1 MLQSNSFGAPQP
13 GLKLLLALLIVF
25 PSLSSCRA
33 LDPAARLSEAR
44 GLLQAGKAAEAAA
57 ILHELRDDRP
67 GDYAVEYELARAE
80 QAAGNPEAAIIAV
93 ASAVQADPT
102 SLDARLLRGTILGD
116 LGREEEALAELRQVI
131 AGSPARPG
139 VHRTMGLI
147 HARAGRQQRA
157 SNQFEKEL
165 AINPADA
172 IALTE
177 SGILYLS
184 RGELPQAAER
194 LERAV
199 GIAPDSARTHRY
211 LAEVLFRQARY
222 EQGLELQ
229 RQAFRLDPHDV
240 DLLLDHAKALHN
252 YGHPDEARQILD
264 AALAGA
270 TPDLR
275 LYLETARQARVQLDN
290 RRAIA
295 ALREAIVLDPA
306 LPDAWLDLGK
316 LYRLEGEQ
324 AEALQ
329 HLQEAER
336 LAPMNPLVC
345 FHLGT
350 SLEDADRDEEAMQM
364 YRRALQLDPNNPMAH
379 YALGRLLQRTGRRSE
394 AEREF
399 ALHAEIM
406 KRKGTGSER
415 TGVASMD

>member
-1 MLQSNSFGAPQP
+1 MLQWNSFGARRP
-13 GLKLLLALLIVF
+13 GLRLVLALLIVF
-25 PSLSSCRA
+25 PFLPSCSA
-33 LDPAARLSEAR
+33 LGPAARLDEAR

-57 ILHELRDDRP
+57 ILHELRDDMP
-67 GDYAVEYELARAE
+67 GDYAIEYELARAE

-93 ASAVQADPT
+93 ASAVQADPA
-102 SLDARLLRGTILGD
+102 SLDARLLRGMILGD
-116 LGREEEALAELRQVI
+116 LGRDQEALAELRQVI
-131 AGSPARPG
+131 AGAPARPG

-157 SNQFEKEL
+157 SNQFDKEL
-165 AINPADA
+165 EINPADA

-177 SGILYLS
+177 SGILHLS
-184 RGELPQAAER
+184 RGELAQAADR
-194 LERAV
+194 LEQAV
-199 GIAPDSARTHRY
+199 KVAPDSARAHRY

-222 EQGLELQ
+222 EPGLELQ
-229 RQAFRLDPHDV
+229 RRAFRLHPRNL

-252 YGHPDEARQILD
+252 YGHPDEARQLLD
-264 AALAGA
+264 EALAA
-270 TPDLR
+270 PTPDLR
-275 LYLETARQARVQLDN
+275 LYLEAARQAREQLDN

-295 ALREAIVLDPA
+295 ALREAILLNPT
-306 LPDAWLDLGK
+306 LPDGWLDLGK

-324 AEALQ
+324 AEALL

-336 LAPMNPLVC
+336 LAPMNPFVC

-350 SLEDADRDEEAMQM
+350 SLEDAGRDEEAMEM

-379 YALGRLLQRTGRRSE
+379 YALARLLQRAGRRAE

-406 KRKGTGSER
+406 KRKGKDHER